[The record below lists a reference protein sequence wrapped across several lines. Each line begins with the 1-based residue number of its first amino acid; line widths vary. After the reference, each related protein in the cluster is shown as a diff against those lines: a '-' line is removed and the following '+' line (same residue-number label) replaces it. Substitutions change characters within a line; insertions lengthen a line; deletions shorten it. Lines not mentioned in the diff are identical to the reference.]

1 MSAPDEQG
9 TTGALDAHVR
19 VVREGH
25 GANCSSIGSV
35 IDTLFATAA
44 VGGALLAAVAA
55 AVRDEGDARADTGPE
70 RGPREDE
77 RTDSGVERGPREDER
92 APDGSDEPNE
102 PPSGGAP

>member
-1 MSAPDEQG
+1 MTHREAHLEDNEPTLDDH
-9 TTGALDAHVR
+9 ALDDHVL

-55 AVRDEGDARADTGPE
+55 AVRDESAEPRVGAGAGASAGVGAGVGVGVSAGERKEDDT
-70 RGPREDE
+70 
-77 RTDSGVERGPREDER
+77 
-92 APDGSDEPNE
+92 
-102 PPSGGAP
+102 

>member
-1 MSAPDEQG
+1 MSEVEKGQRG
-9 TTGALDAHVR
+9 EGAEGQRGLGAHVR

-55 AVRDEGDARADTGPE
+55 AVRDERAHANADAHANAHAHADADADADP
-70 RGPREDE
+70 
-77 RTDSGVERGPREDER
+77 
-92 APDGSDEPNE
+92 
-102 PPSGGAP
+102 GAS